1 MSGTDPAGSDLG
13 AVTVV
18 IRAAGERTEAA
29 CRAAI
34 LAQGVDAAQL
44 VTIREAPFSRAMR
57 AGYQAGVD
65 AGRPWTLTIDAD
77 VLLRPGA
84 VAALLAQAARQPARV
99 FEIQGFVLDK
109 LFVTLR
115 EAGNHLFR
123 TALLPQLIDCIP
135 EEGTSLR
142 PESTAMRPESTAMQ
156 RMAARGYDWVNVPY
170 VVGLHDFEQSNQD
183 IFRKSFTHAQKHLHL
198 LPELLPKL
206 RRRVA
211 GDGDFAVMIE
221 GLAEGLRAESEV
233 RIDIRHRPFAE
244 RFAALAIPEKPPLP
258 EGDPP
263 PGAVEQILR
272 DWAAAPDLT
281 VRALPVS
288 GPQAIALDGS
298 RRFTALGRAQALVAR
313 KRAEIGM
320 ARTLMLAAAEGA
332 ERIGAGLRRISE
344 KRG

>member
-1 MSGTDPAGSDLG
+1 MTGTGPANSDLG

-84 VAALLAQAARQPARV
+84 VAALLAQAARQPTRV

-109 LFVTLR
+109 LFITLR

-123 TALLPQLIDCIP
+123 TALLPLLVDCIP

-142 PESTAMRPESTAMQ
+142 PESAAMRQ
-156 RMAARGYDWVNVPY
+156 MAARGYSWANVPY
-170 VVGLHDFEQSNQD
+170 VVGLHDFEQSNRD
-183 IFRKSFTHAQKHLHL
+183 IFRKSFTHAQKHLYL
-198 LPELLPKL
+198 LPELFPKL
-206 RRRVA
+206 KCRAA

-233 RIDIRHRPFAE
+233 RIDIRHRPFVE
-244 RFAALAIPEKPPLP
+244 RFAALSIPEKPPLP
-258 EGDPP
+258 EGGLPLE
-263 PGAVEQILR
+263 AVERILH

-281 VRALPVS
+281 VRGLPVS

-313 KRAEIGM
+313 KRAEIGT
-320 ARTLMLAAAEGA
+320 ARTLALIAAEGV
-332 ERIGAGLRRISE
+332 ERIGARLRRMSE
-344 KRG
+344 RRG